1 MVSHSTTIALILQS
15 DTLSPSHTLMYT
27 LTPFPLPLQCTY
39 VYTIHVLERIRPTL
53 NNDIKTSRLIRR
65 RKGKGS
71 LHPLFYFFNFN
82 GYRKLWVNYMPFYFC
97 SKGFCSLLN
106 QRNTTSIYRAKLHIE
121 HWANYILNII
131 NVDQIFKK
139 KPTPIPGLKKT
150 MTLTADPIHV
160 NRHCIA

>member
-1 MVSHSTTIALILQS
+1 MVSHSTTIASILQS
-15 DTLSPSHTLMYT
+15 DTLSPSHTHTISTSTSMHLGLHYT
-27 LTPFPLPLQCTY
+27 CIGKNKANPKWWHQ
-39 VYTIHVLERIRPTL
+39 
-53 NNDIKTSRLIRR
+53 NKSSNQAG
-65 RKGKGS
+65 KGKGS

-97 SKGFCSLLN
+97 SKDFCSFLN

-139 KPTPIPGLKKT
+139 KTTPIPGLKKN

>member
-1 MVSHSTTIALILQS
+1 MKIIQLRLHQYLQS
-15 DTLSPSHTLMYT
+15 DKLSPSHTLMYT

-82 GYRKLWVNYMPFYFC
+82 GYRKLSVNYMPFYFC
-97 SKGFCSLLN
+97 SKGFCSFLN

-121 HWANYILNII
+121 YWKTNSQFHTQHTQSILIKFSKN
-131 NVDQIFKK
+131 
-139 KPTPIPGLKKT
+139 PTLIP
-150 MTLTADPIHV
+150 D
-160 NRHCIA
+160 